1 MRTFLAPLAFLLS
14 SAPAVAHG
22 SPTVQQCLAASNAS
36 VKLRVAH
43 ELRKA
48 RAELLVCVAASCPAE
63 VREEC
68 GKRIERVTE
77 SLPTVVFEAKD
88 GAGHD
93 LTNVKVTMDGAEVV
107 AARVDGSAV
116 TLDPGPHTFTFET
129 PGEQPKRLDL
139 VLHEGA
145 KNVHAAAIL
154 GALPAPVV
162 ALPTTADSG
171 QGRRTAGITLGVIGL
186 AGVAAGTIFGS
197 LTLSKWSTA
206 KGECSTGTQCSQ
218 KAIEDRSTAV
228 TYSTVSDVGL
238 IAGGVLA
245 ATGIILYVT
254 APSVATTTGLRVTPG
269 GLAGTF

>member
-1 MRTFLAPLAFLLS
+1 MRTLLAPVAFLLA
-14 SAPAVAHG
+14 SAPALADA

-36 VKLRVAH
+36 VKLRASH
-43 ELRKA
+43 ELRRA

-68 GKRIERVTE
+68 GKRIDRVTE

-107 AARVDGSAV
+107 TARVDGSAV

-129 PGEQPKRLDL
+129 PGEQPKTLEL
-139 VLHEGA
+139 VLHEGD
-145 KNVHAAAIL
+145 KNVHAAAVL
-154 GALPAPVV
+154 GAVPAPTL
-162 ALPTTADSG
+162 APPTTPGTA
-171 QGRRTAGITLGVIGL
+171 QGRRTAGIALGVVGL
-186 AGVAAGTIFGS
+186 AGVAAGAIYGS

-218 KAIEDRSTAV
+218 KAIDDRSTAV

-254 APSVATTTGLRVTPG
+254 APSAAATAGLRVTPA